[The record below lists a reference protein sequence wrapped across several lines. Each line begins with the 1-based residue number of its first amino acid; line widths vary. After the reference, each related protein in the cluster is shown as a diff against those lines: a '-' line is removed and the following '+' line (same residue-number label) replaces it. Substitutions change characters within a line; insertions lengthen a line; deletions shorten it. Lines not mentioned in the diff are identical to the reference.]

1 MQPLLEGVSIA
12 RLLATVSQVV
22 QSAIYG
28 EDSLSDSL
36 EKIGSDDEV
45 EYDYEDEEWEATSD
59 GHVLASMKPAAE
71 ARSMLRR
78 DLRVVKNAGFKLGYL
93 GIATGSVIIVVS
105 CRVSKL
111 GISEDAMQAWDVKP
125 SEYLVLLLRYPSA
138 YRNLEELLRNVG
150 NRMPL
155 LQMYVG
161 LCTSYKPSHEDA
173 VRVFQGSTAEQQQSN
188 GPAESGAPGGASG
201 PGIRRLFIDRA
212 INSLLN
218 ERLLTI
224 ISYRLKLGLSWTG
237 AELYAHQFQGK
248 PSNFE
253 DQLSD
258 EYFEPDSWSSG
269 TPDLLM
275 ADHVVDSNLGKS
287 QLSLPVLAM
296 QFTLRHFVKCTE
308 FCLVCHCR
316 VSTEFEAL
324 KPFVCSNNLC
334 LYQYMALGMGPSLE
348 YEILSQP
355 YVVDLLISLTYCRA
369 KSGRLEDFPTGL
381 GMKVPGGLGW
391 TIKANLERNYYNPS
405 NQQPALRPKPTATF
419 YTAELNSASLELRV
433 DDNERPPLKVGDWI
447 AIMGFE
453 SDKDTNANNANAND
467 SNLYLYNY
475 MDMPPSGKGQWHSR
489 VQLIDDRI
497 IHISSPINYSDLVAG
512 PKKGESQKG
521 KKDTV
526 RTVKFV
532 IYDQNFDKLDDNE
545 KRGVIPL
552 ILNTLPSLEAM
563 TQYLNMAS
571 DGGSLAL
578 WKDLI
583 SPAALD
589 ILRWIVASNRS
600 FIMLDGDDNPEHLVP
615 GMEGYVQFRLVQG
628 APDKEQKFESAVRKH
643 TANPKHPS
651 IFTWHGSPL
660 CNWHSILREG
670 LNFKY
675 TANGRSCGHGVYMA
689 RDFASS
695 TGYSQQYGYTAYN
708 DWPQSKLR
716 ISMAISLNEVVNAT
730 TNFVHASNVYVV
742 SQVDWIQPRYLFVKC
757 ENAPPTS
764 KAPAASLVYKQDPA
778 LTVVGPTGHNLAL
791 PTSKL
796 GGRGQQLRQMSK
808 VDQTPKV
815 QPVKETPASKQAKN
829 PPAKRAAPKS
839 TAKKPK
845 RRRTKNNEPEPEPE
859 SEPRP
864 GPGPEI
870 PTIDLT
876 AKDDDTASVATLYED
891 LEILLSDAEDEEPVD
906 VIPKTDFVP
915 GTLDEST
922 LPILSHPK
930 HASSSATKAL
940 QQHLKVTLET
950 QNREYPGAL
959 GWYVDPKLIN
969 TVYQWIVELH
979 SFDPDLPLAQDLKK
993 ANLKSIVLELRF
1005 PPKFPHAPPFVRV
1018 IRPRF
1023 LPFQNGGGGHV
1034 TAGGAMCMELLTNT
1048 GWLPTATIESVL
1060 LQVRMALCS
1069 QDPAPARLLNGG
1081 IGDYTVGE
1089 AVQAYKRACQ
1099 THGWGVPDNLNKV
1112 SWS

>member
-1 MQPLLEGVSIA
+1 MKLLT
-12 RLLATVSQVV
+12 TVSQVV
-22 QSAIYG
+22 ESAIYG

-36 EKIGSDDEV
+36 EKIGNDDEV
-45 EYDYEDEEWEATSD
+45 EYDCEDEDWEATSD
-59 GHVLASMKPAAE
+59 GHVLAPMKPTGE
-71 ARSMLRR
+71 TLSVLRR
-78 DLRVVKNAGFKLGYL
+78 DLRVVKDAGFKLGYL
-93 GIATGSVIIVVS
+93 GIATGSIIIAVS
-105 CRVSKL
+105 CRVSRL

-138 YRNLEELLRNVG
+138 YRSLEELLCDVE
-150 NRMPL
+150 NRL
-155 LQMYVG
+155 AQLQIYVG
-161 LCTSYKPSHEDA
+161 LCDSYKPSHEDA
-173 VRVFQGSTAEQQQSN
+173 VRVFQSQTAEQQQSER
-188 GPAESGAPGGASG
+188 PAGSGASGGASG
-201 PGIRRLFIDRA
+201 AGIRRLFIDRA

-218 ERLLTI
+218 ERLLAI
-224 ISYRLKLGLSWTG
+224 ISYRLKFGLSWTG
-237 AELYAHQFQGK
+237 AELCAHQFQGK
-248 PSNFE
+248 PSNSE

-258 EYFEPDSWSSG
+258 EYFEPDSWSSA

-275 ADHVVDSNLGKS
+275 ADHVVDGNLDKS
-287 QLSLPVLAM
+287 QLSLPLLAM

-316 VSTEFEAL
+316 VSADFEAL
-324 KPFVCSNNLC
+324 KPYVCSNSLC

-355 YVVDLLISLTYCRA
+355 HVVDMLISLTYCRA

-381 GMKVPGGLGW
+381 GMKVPGGIGW
-391 TIKANLERNYYNPS
+391 TTKPYVERNYYNPPD
-405 NQQPALRPKPTATF
+405 QQPASKPKPTATL
-419 YTAELNSASLELRV
+419 YTAELDPANLELRI
-433 DDNERPPLKVGDWI
+433 DGDERPPLRVGDWI
-447 AIMGFE
+447 AITEFE
-453 SDKDTNANNANAND
+453 GNKDTDANNTNFN
-467 SNLYLYNY
+467 SNNIFPYSY
-475 MDMPPSGKGQWHSR
+475 MDVEPTGQGQWHSR
-489 VQLIDDRI
+489 VRFIDDRI
-497 IHISSPINYSDLVAG
+497 IHLSSPINYGDLVAEI
-512 PKKGESQKG
+512 KKGGSKKG
-521 KKDTV
+521 KKNTV
-526 RTVKFV
+526 QAVEFV
-532 IYDQNFDKLDDNE
+532 IYDQNFDNLDDNE

-563 TQYLNMAS
+563 TQYLSMAS
-571 DGGSLAL
+571 AGGSLAL

-615 GMEGYVQFRLVQG
+615 QMDGYVQFRLVQG

-675 TANGRSCGHGVYMA
+675 TANGRSHGHGVYMA
-689 RDFASS
+689 RDFTTS
-695 TGYSQQYGYTAYN
+695 TGYCHQYAYKAYK
-708 DWPQSKLR
+708 DWPQSKLK
-716 ISMAISLNEVVNAT
+716 ISMVISLNEVVNAPAR
-730 TNFVHASNVYVV
+730 FVHASSFYVV
-742 SQVDWIQPRYLFVKC
+742 NQVDWIQPRYLFVKC
-757 ENAPPTS
+757 EDAPSTS
-764 KAPAASLVYKQDPA
+764 KAPGSSLVYEQDSA
-778 LTVVGPTGHNLAL
+778 LAVVGPTGHNLAL
-791 PTSKL
+791 PMSKL
-796 GGRGQQLRQMSK
+796 GGRGQQLLQMPK
-808 VDQTPKV
+808 MDYTLKV
-815 QPVKETPASKQAKN
+815 QPAKK
-829 PPAKRAAPKS
+829 PSAKRAAPKS
-839 TAKKPK
+839 TAKKSK
-845 RRRTKNNEPEPEPE
+845 RRRMRKNDSEPEPEPE
-859 SEPRP
+859 PKPELEP
-864 GPGPEI
+864 GI
-870 PTIDLT
+870 PLVGLT
-876 AKDDDTASVATLYED
+876 AKDDDTASIATLYED
-891 LEILLSDAEDEEPVD
+891 LEILLSDVEDEEPVEF
-906 VIPKTDFVP
+906 IPKTDFVP

-922 LPILSHPK
+922 LPILNHPK

-940 QQHLKVTLET
+940 QQQLKVILET
-950 QNREYPGAL
+950 QDKEYPGAL

-979 SFDPDLPLAQDLKK
+979 SFDPALPLAQDLKN
-993 ANLKSIVLELRF
+993 ANLKSVVLELRF

-1023 LPFQNGGGGHV
+1023 LPFQDGGGGHV

-1069 QDPAPARLLNGG
+1069 QDPAPARLSNSR
-1081 IGDYTVGE
+1081 IGDYTAAE

-1099 THGWGVPDNLNKV
+1099 RHGWGVPDNLDKV